1 MRVLLIE
8 DDDLIG
14 SGVEAGLKQAGLTV
28 DWAVD
33 GVEAKLALATTPYD
47 LLVLDLGLPGITG
60 TALLQW
66 LRGTGKD
73 TPVLVLTAKDTV
85 IDRVEGLEAGA
96 DDYLGKPFELSEL
109 VARCR
114 ALLRRSQG
122 RSIDLIRYGDL
133 TVNPAAQTVMR
144 NDARVPVTARECAVL
159 IQLLTNQGVPQSRSR
174 LEESLYGWHEEVESN
189 AVEVHISNLRKK
201 LGAELIR
208 TVRGIGYVIE
218 KP

>member
-1 MRVLLIE
+1 MRVLLVE

-14 SGVEAGLKQAGLTV
+14 SGVEAALRQSGMAV

-33 GVEAKLALATTPYD
+33 GNAAKLALATTAYD
-47 LLVLDLGLPGITG
+47 LVVLDLGLPGLPG
-60 TALLQW
+60 TAV
-66 LRGTGKD
+66 LRGLRQTGND
-73 TPVLVLTAKDTV
+73 TPVLVLTARDTV
-85 IDRVEGLEAGA
+85 SERVEGLESGA

-109 VARCR
+109 IARCR
-114 ALLRRSQG
+114 ALLRRAQG
-122 RSIDLIRYGDL
+122 RSVELIRHGEL
-133 TVNPAAQTVMR
+133 TVNPAACTVMR
-144 NDARVPVTARECAVL
+144 NGTRVPVTARECALL
-159 IQLLTNQGVPQSRSR
+159 IRLLVNQGVPQSRAR
-174 LEESLYGWHEEVESN
+174 LEEGLYGWQEEVESN